1 MGVLKAL
8 CSQEMDTIRISK
20 KVTNMRQTS
29 IQMTWIVPKQPKEE
43 TWLPGSKMPH
53 NAFLHTFIQ
62 SAQFLVTLMLCDT
75 TRPPWPR
82 KVVSHHF
89 HTKPILGFHHKN
101 AIASEPGRQRYFEVG
116 I

>member
-62 SAQFLVTLMLCDT
+62 SAQFLVTLCCVIRLVHLGQGKSSLITSIPSQYLAFIIKTLSLLSLGGSDT
-75 TRPPWPR
+75 S
-82 KVVSHHF
+82 K
-89 HTKPILGFHHKN
+89 
-101 AIASEPGRQRYFEVG
+101 
-116 I
+116 